1 MKVDNLNLE
10 KLLGEGSF
18 GEVYLTKIDGKEGY
32 YATKKLDR
40 KIEKNE
46 DAFKYLKNE
55 IYILQ
60 NLKHPNIVKYEN
72 IKKTS
77 KHFYIVMEYCNG
89 GELSKA
95 LEKYQKIYK
104 KPFSQEIVQ
113 HIMRQIIDAFKYIH
127 SQKIIHRDIKLEN
140 ILLNFETQKDK
151 DELNMLK
158 ATVKIID
165 FGFACIIK
173 KSGLMFSILGSPINM
188 DPIILKKLNSN
199 NKGKARELG
208 YDQKADIWSLGTI
221 CYEMIIGK
229 SAFDA
234 ESMDELVD
242 KIEKGIYTIP
252 TSLSKEIISFIN
264 GMIQYDPNAR
274 LTCEELSKH
283 PFLTK
288 DVKDFTSIDMKQ
300 KGNEDSLKIDFKE
313 NKSVHKSIWAIF
325 KESDEEKLIKITGY
339 EFDKDKQ
346 QNKNQIKRTNSINEK
361 AVNNDNN
368 INQNPLTREPP
379 VRRHTVQY
387 ETSNVMQLNPMYI
400 NNFNNNNYN
409 FNNNNNNLPQS
420 QNYGPMLS
428 YPYQRI
434 PGNPINNVQ
443 IMPMQQIPPY
453 VNQVFKDETEYS
465 FGGGIY
471 S

>member
-1 MKVDNLNLE
+1 MKVDNLLLE
-10 KLLGEGSF
+10 KVLGEGSF
-18 GEVYLTKIDGKEGY
+18 GEVFLTKIDGKDGY

-40 KIEKNE
+40 KIEKT
-46 DAFKYLKNE
+46 DAFKYLRNE
-55 IYILQ
+55 IFILQ
-60 NLKHPNIVKYEN
+60 KLNHPNIVKYEN

-89 GELSKA
+89 GELTKA
-95 LEKYQKIYK
+95 LEKYQEKYE

-127 SQKIIHRDIKLEN
+127 SKKIIHRDIKLEN
-140 ILLNFETQKDK
+140 ILLNFESQKDK
-151 DELNMLK
+151 EELNMMK

-165 FGFACIIK
+165 FGFACIVN
-173 KSGLMFSILGSPINM
+173 KSNLMYSILGSPINM
-188 DPIILKKLNSN
+188 DPIILRKLSSK

-229 SAFDA
+229 SAFDS

-242 KIEKGIYTIP
+242 KIEKGTYTIP
-252 TSLSKEIISFIN
+252 TNLSREIISFIN
-264 GMIQYDPNAR
+264 GMIQYDPKAR
-274 LTCEELSKH
+274 LSCEELSKH

-288 DVKDFTSIDMKQ
+288 DVKDFTSINVKTKD
-300 KGNEDSLKIDFKE
+300 GEDSIKIDFKG
-313 NKSVHKSIWAIF
+313 NNSIHKSIWAF
-325 KESDEEKLIKITGY
+325 YKESDEEKLIKISGY
-339 EFDKDKQ
+339 DFDKDKQ
-346 QNKNQIKRTNSINEK
+346 ENKEPIKRTNSQEK
-361 AVNNDNN
+361 KVVNNDDGMIPNDEN
-368 INQNPLTREPP
+368 RNPPA
-379 VRRHTVQY
+379 RRHTFQY
-387 ETSNVMQLNPMYI
+387 ETSNLNQFNPMFDSNFN
-400 NNFNNNNYN
+400 NNFNNNY
-409 FNNNNNNLPQS
+409 NNNLPQS

-443 IMPMQQIPPY
+443 IMPMQQIPQY
-453 VNQVFKDETEYS
+453 VNQVFNDESEYS

-471 S
+471 SQ

>member
-1 MKVDNLNLE
+1 MKVDNLLLE
-10 KLLGEGSF
+10 KALGEGSF
-18 GEVYLTKIDGKEGY
+18 GEVFLTKIEGKDGY
-32 YATKKLDR
+32 FATKKLDR
-40 KIEKNE
+40 KIEKT

-60 NLKHPNIVKYEN
+60 KLNHPNIVKYES
-72 IKKTS
+72 IKKTT

-95 LEKYQKIYK
+95 LEKYQDKYN

-127 SQKIIHRDIKLEN
+127 SQRIIHRDIKLEN
-140 ILLNFETQKDK
+140 ILLNFESQKDK
-151 DELNMLK
+151 EELNMMK

-165 FGFACIIK
+165 FGFACIVN
-173 KSGLMFSILGSPINM
+173 KSNLMYSILGSPINM
-188 DPIILKKLNSN
+188 DPIILKKLSSKNT
-199 NKGKARELG
+199 GKARELG

-234 ESMDELVD
+234 ESMDELVE
-242 KIEKGIYTIP
+242 KIEKGTYTIP
-252 TSLSKEIISFIN
+252 TNLSKEIISFIN

-288 DVKDFTSIDMKQ
+288 EVKDFTPIDMEK
-300 KGNEDSLKIDFKE
+300 KGRDIKIDFKE

-325 KESDEEKLIKITGY
+325 DEKDEEKLIKISGY

-346 QNKNQIKRTNSINEK
+346 QDKEPIKRTNSQEK
-361 AVNNDNN
+361 KQVNNDMNMFPN
-368 INQNPLTREPP
+368 DTNHNPP

-387 ETSNVMQLNPMYI
+387 ETSNVMQYNPMYN
-400 NNFNNNNYN
+400 NNFNNNN
-409 FNNNNNNLPQS
+409 FNNNYNNLPQS

-434 PGNPINNVQ
+434 PGNPVNNVQ
-443 IMPMQQIPPY
+443 IMQMPQNPQY
-453 VNQVFKDETEYS
+453 VNQVFNDETEYS

-471 S
+471 SK